1 MRDWAEQQQRS
12 SDAPGM
18 GRNPRARRQF
28 RQMRDAA
35 DFELDRR
42 GLLWP
47 DVRPA
52 RSTVGWYVRRKP
64 VPECHGTR
72 HFLSVRDES
81 AGTMINRRVGKNRG

>member
-1 MRDWAEQQQRS
+1 MWWKSVDAFLTDLPGANEARLREMRDWAEQHQAS

-35 DFELDRR
+35 DAELDRR

-47 DVRPA
+47 DA
-52 RSTVGWYVRRKP
+52 
-64 VPECHGTR
+64 
-72 HFLSVRDES
+72 
-81 AGTMINRRVGKNRG
+81 

>member
-1 MRDWAEQQQRS
+1 MSKLWWKSVDAFTADLGGANEDRLREMRGWAEQQQRS

-35 DFELDRR
+35 DAELDRR

-47 DVRPA
+47 K
-52 RSTVGWYVRRKP
+52 T
-64 VPECHGTR
+64 
-72 HFLSVRDES
+72 
-81 AGTMINRRVGKNRG
+81 

>member
-1 MRDWAEQQQRS
+1 MSRMWWKSVDAFLADLPGANEARLREMRDWAEQHQAS

-35 DFELDRR
+35 DAELDQR

-47 DVRPA
+47 DA
-52 RSTVGWYVRRKP
+52 
-64 VPECHGTR
+64 
-72 HFLSVRDES
+72 
-81 AGTMINRRVGKNRG
+81 

>member
-1 MRDWAEQQQRS
+1 MWWKSVDAFTADLPGADEARIREMRDWAEQQQKS

-35 DFELDRR
+35 DSELDRR

-47 DVRPA
+47 DA
-52 RSTVGWYVRRKP
+52 
-64 VPECHGTR
+64 
-72 HFLSVRDES
+72 
-81 AGTMINRRVGKNRG
+81 

>member
-1 MRDWAEQQQRS
+1 MSKMWWKSVDAFTADLPGADEARLREMRGWAEQQERS

-35 DFELDRR
+35 DSELDRR

-47 DVRPA
+47 DA
-52 RSTVGWYVRRKP
+52 
-64 VPECHGTR
+64 
-72 HFLSVRDES
+72 
-81 AGTMINRRVGKNRG
+81 